1 MATGVTLFSAPGL
14 ARRRLQAPGSQGVSV
29 QYTVLVPPGTS
40 VASVAAA
47 VQPAAAGGGGGGGGG
62 AAAAAFAASVV
73 ANVQQLAAAASDATL
88 SSGFAGVGAVV
99 AAPAAS
105 PAPSPPT
112 TDDDGAQ
119 AQVRLGTIIGAAC
132 AGVIVLSVGLVCAY
146 CCGCCKEKASPF
158 VDAPGKAGDGTFAAV
173 NPLQARAGNPQ
184 VVRSA
189 KGDRPIVGRGSG
201 GRAGRQRQQQ
211 QRAAGESAV

>member
-1 MATGVTLFSAPGL
+1 MATGATLFSAPGSS
-14 ARRRLQAPGSQGVSV
+14 RRRLQAPGSQGVSV

-40 VASVAAA
+40 VTSVAAA
-47 VQPAAAGGGGGGGGG
+47 VQPAAAGGGGG

-99 AAPAAS
+99 AAPAAT

-119 AQVRLGTIIGAAC
+119 AQLRLGTIIGAAC

-158 VDAPGKAGDGTFAAV
+158 VDAPSKAGDGTFAAV

-211 QRAAGESAV
+211 QQRAAGESAV